1 MKEESKDHL
10 LVKEDP
16 EVLHPLFDGQ
26 KFFFKCLSA
35 AALVLSMAIIFQ
47 QPAPIFKE
55 GSEWFKRSMEKEFQ
69 FSKAA
74 EWYESKLGQPL
85 PFAVESWETKKEKEL
100 AEPEYA
106 LPASG
111 RVTQDFSTNGKGIM
125 VTTGPEPFVKAI
137 KDGTVIFNGQKE
149 GLGQTIIVQHADNS
163 ESWYGHLDSSSIKVY
178 DQVTTGSIL
187 AKAKAN
193 EESEGEFY
201 LAIKQG
207 EQFVDPNQVIPFE

>member
-1 MKEESKDHL
+1 
-10 LVKEDP
+10 
-16 EVLHPLFDGQ
+16 
-26 KFFFKCLSA
+26 
-35 AALVLSMAIIFQ
+35 
-47 QPAPIFKE
+47 
-55 GSEWFKRSMEKEFQ
+55 
-69 FSKAA
+69 
-74 EWYESKLGQPL
+74 
-85 PFAVESWETKKEKEL
+85 
-100 AEPEYA
+100 
-106 LPASG
+106 
-111 RVTQDFSTNGKGIM
+111 M